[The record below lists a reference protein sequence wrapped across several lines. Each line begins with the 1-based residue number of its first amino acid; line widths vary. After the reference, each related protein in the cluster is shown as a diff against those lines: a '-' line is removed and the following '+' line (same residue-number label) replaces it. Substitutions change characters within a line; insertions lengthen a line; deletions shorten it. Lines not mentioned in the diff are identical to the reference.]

1 MPGRPRFAKLAYCL
15 EIGIQLGSISLYD
28 AGDASFIPPTP
39 GQSVTP
45 LKVIFLADTRPGHYH
60 LAEGVIA
67 ALQRLRP
74 VEVTRILVHRRW
86 IVPTRW
92 LRRRIN
98 AESFYPPR
106 MLRMAYRIDA
116 ESLPKADL
124 VVSAGGETQM
134 PNICVTRFLAVPN
147 IFCGSLLRGL
157 GPENFSLVIS
167 SYDRDAGSPRHMV
180 VLKPSSIDPEALGRT
195 ATVPRYGPDRHP
207 RLAGLLIGGN
217 AGPFRYRRGEWERLL
232 DFARGLS
239 KAWGTRWLV
248 STSRRTPDFV
258 AGRVAELAK
267 NDSVIAHFI
276 DYRTAGPGTLP
287 DVFRKAE
294 VIVCTEDSST
304 MVSEAVS
311 ARLPVVGVAP
321 DAHQFT
327 DEESAYREFL
337 VRNNWCRVLPI
348 ASLTPEI
355 FAAALSEIEPIKE
368 NPLDALAA
376 KLKERLP
383 ALF

>member
-1 MPGRPRFAKLAYCL
+1 
-15 EIGIQLGSISLYD
+15 
-28 AGDASFIPPTP
+28 
-39 GQSVTP
+39 VTP
-45 LKVIFLADTRPGHYH
+45 LKIIFLADTRPGHYH

-67 ALQRLRP
+67 AIARLRP
-74 VEVTRILVHRRW
+74 VEVTRVEVKRKW

-106 MLRMAYRIDA
+106 MLRMAYRIAA
-116 ESLPKADL
+116 EALPKADL

-134 PNICVTRFLAVPN
+134 PNICVTRYLGVPN

-157 GPENFSLVIS
+157 GPENFDLVIS
-167 SYDRDAGSPRHMV
+167 SYDRDAASPKHMV
-180 VLKPSSIDPEALGRT
+180 VLKPSAIDPDALGRP
-195 ATVPRYGPDRHP
+195 AEIPRYGPDRHP
-207 RLAGLLIGGN
+207 TLAGLLVGGN
-217 AGPFRYRRGEWERLL
+217 AGPFRYTKDEWQRLIE
-232 DFARGLS
+232 FAREVS

-248 STSRRTPDFV
+248 STSRRTPDSV
-258 AGRVAELAK
+258 ADSVAALAK
-267 NDSVIAHFI
+267 DDTVVTRFI

-287 DVFRKAE
+287 QIFGAAE

-321 DAHQFT
+321 AAHRFT
-327 DEESAYREFL
+327 DEESAYRAFL
-337 VRNNWCRVLPI
+337 MRNNWCRVLPI
-348 ASLTPEI
+348 ADLTPES
-355 FAAALSEIEPIKE
+355 FAVALREIEPMQE

>member
-1 MPGRPRFAKLAYCL
+1 M
-15 EIGIQLGSISLYD
+15 
-28 AGDASFIPPTP
+28 
-39 GQSVTP
+39 TP

-67 ALQRLRP
+67 ALARLRP

-98 AESFYPPR
+98 AKSFYPPR
-106 MLRMAYRIDA
+106 MLRMAYRIEA
-116 ESLPKADL
+116 EALPKADL

-134 PNICVTRFLAVPN
+134 PNICVTRFLGTPN

-180 VLKPSSIDPEALGRT
+180 VLKPSSIDPEALGRP
-195 ATVPRYGPDRHP
+195 ATVPRYGPDHHP

-258 AGRVAELAK
+258 ADRVAELAK
-267 NDSVIAHFI
+267 NESVIAHFI

-321 DAHQFT
+321 KAHRFT

-348 ASLTPEI
+348 AALTPET
-355 FAAALSEIEPIKE
+355 FAAALVRDRAHQGKP
-368 NPLDALAA
+368 ARCAGRQT
-376 KLKERLP
+376 ERAP
-383 ALF
+383 ACAVLTVELRTAIR

>member
-1 MPGRPRFAKLAYCL
+1 
-15 EIGIQLGSISLYD
+15 
-28 AGDASFIPPTP
+28 
-39 GQSVTP
+39 VTP

-67 ALQRLRP
+67 ALKRLRP
-74 VEVTRILVHRRW
+74 VEVTRIVVKRKW

-98 AESFYPPR
+98 AESFFPPR

-116 ESLPKADL
+116 AALPQADL

-134 PNICVTRFLAVPN
+134 PNICVTRHLGVPN

-157 GPENFSLVIS
+157 DPENFSLVIS
-167 SYDRDAGSPRHMV
+167 SYDRDAGSARHMV
-180 VLKPSSIDPEALGRT
+180 MLKPSAVDPDALGRP
-195 ATVPRYGPDRHP
+195 ASVPRYGPENHP
-207 RLAGLLIGGN
+207 HLAGLLIGGN
-217 AGPFRYRRGEWERLL
+217 AGPFRYRAGEWERLL
-232 DFARGLS
+232 EFARAVS

-248 STSRRTPDFV
+248 STSRRTPDAV
-258 AGRVAELAK
+258 ADKVAALAK
-267 NDSVIAHFI
+267 EESVVARFI

-287 DVFRKAE
+287 EIFGNAD

-311 ARLPVVGVAP
+311 ARLPVIGVAP
-321 DAHQFT
+321 EAHRFT
-327 DEESAYREFL
+327 DEEQDYRAFL
-337 VRNNWCRVLPI
+337 MRNNWCRVLPI
-348 ASLTPEI
+348 ARLTPDS
-355 FAAALSEIEPIKE
+355 FAASLSEIEPIKE

-376 KLKERLP
+376 TLKGRFPE
-383 ALF
+383 LFGGG

>member
-1 MPGRPRFAKLAYCL
+1 LEPRS
-15 EIGIQLGSISLYD
+15 GLGYD
-28 AGDASFIPPTP
+28 AEYPAFQPDQPKP
-39 GQSVTP
+39 VTP
-45 LKVIFLADTRPGHYH
+45 LKIIFLADTRPGHYH

-67 ALQRLRP
+67 AIARLRP
-74 VEVTRILVHRRW
+74 VEVTRVPVERRW

-98 AESFYPPR
+98 AKSFYPPR
-106 MLRMAYRIDA
+106 MLRMSYRIDA
-116 ESLPKADL
+116 EALPKADL

-134 PNICVTRFLAVPN
+134 PNICVTRLMEVPN

-167 SYDRDAGSPRHMV
+167 SYDRDAGSPKHMV
-180 VLKPSSIDPEALGRT
+180 VLKPSAIDPDVLARPAEI
-195 ATVPRYGPDRHP
+195 PRYGPDRHP
-207 RLAGLLIGGN
+207 KLAGLLIGGN
-217 AGPFRYRRGEWERLL
+217 AGPFRYTKGEWERLI
-232 DFARGLS
+232 DFAREVS
-239 KAWGTRWLV
+239 KAWGTRWLI
-248 STSRRTPDFV
+248 STSRRTPPHV
-258 AGRVAELAK
+258 ADSIAELAK
-267 NDSVIAHFI
+267 DESVVARFI

-287 DVFRKAE
+287 QIFGTAE

-321 DAHQFT
+321 AAHRFT
-327 DEESAYREFL
+327 DEESAYRAFL
-337 VRNNWCRVLPI
+337 MGNNWCRVLPI
-348 ASLTPEI
+348 A
-355 FAAALSEIEPIKE
+355 ALSPQSFAQALAEIEPMQE

>member
-1 MPGRPRFAKLAYCL
+1 VAGPPGFAKVGRP
-15 EIGIQLGSISLYD
+15 EIGIQLRLISLYD
-28 AGDASFIPPTP
+28 ARTTLVYSSKP
-39 GQSVTP
+39 GQPVTP
-45 LKVIFLADTRPGHYH
+45 LKVILLADTRPGHYH

-67 ALQRLRP
+67 AVQRLRP
-74 VEVTRILVHRRW
+74 VEVTRLEVKRKW

-98 AESFYPPR
+98 AESFFPPR
-106 MLRMAYRIDA
+106 MLRMAYGIDA
-116 ESLPKADL
+116 EALPHADL

-134 PNICVTRFLAVPN
+134 PNICVTRLFGVPN

-157 GPENFSLVIS
+157 GPQNFSLVIS

-180 VLKPSSIDPEALGRT
+180 VLKPSSIDPDKLGRPT
-195 ATVPRYGPDRHP
+195 DVPRYGPDHRP

-217 AGPFRYRRGEWERLL
+217 AGPFRYRRAEWERLIE
-232 DFARGLS
+232 FVRAVSRQ
-239 KAWGTRWLV
+239 WGTRWLI

-258 AGRVAELAK
+258 SDMIGALAK
-267 NDSVIAHFI
+267 DESLVARFI

-287 DVFRKAE
+287 EIFGKAE
-294 VIVCTEDSST
+294 IIVCTEDSST

-321 DAHQFT
+321 EAHRFT

-348 ASLTPEI
+348 AALEPETL
-355 FAAALSEIEPIKE
+355 AAALSEIEPIKE
-368 NPLDALAA
+368 NPLDALAD

-383 ALF
+383 QLF

>member
-1 MPGRPRFAKLAYCL
+1 MTRETPC
-15 EIGIQLGSISLYD
+15 Q
-28 AGDASFIPPTP
+28 PPKT
-39 GQSVTP
+39 GQHVTP

-60 LAEGVIA
+60 LSEGVIA
-67 ALQRLRP
+67 ALSRLRP
-74 VEVTRILVHRRW
+74 VEVTRIEVKRKW

-98 AESFYPPR
+98 AKTFFPPR
-106 MLRMAYRIDA
+106 MLRMAYRIEAD
-116 ESLPKADL
+116 ELPKADL
-124 VVSAGGETQM
+124 IVSAGGETQM
-134 PNICVTRFLAVPN
+134 PNICVTRYLGVPN
-147 IFCGSLLRGL
+147 VFCGSLLRGL

-180 VLKPSSIDPEALGRT
+180 VLKPSAIDPDVLGRPDS
-195 ATVPRYGPDRHP
+195 VPLYGPEKHP
-207 RLAGLLIGGN
+207 ALAGLLIGGN
-217 AGPFRYRRGEWERLL
+217 AGPFRYRAAEWEKLL
-232 DFARGLS
+232 AFARKVS
-239 KAWGTRWLV
+239 EEWGTRWLI
-248 STSRRTPDFV
+248 STSRRTPDAV
-258 AGRVAELAK
+258 ADQVVELAK
-267 NDSVIAHFI
+267 DEKVVARFI

-287 DVFRKAE
+287 EIFGKAE

-321 DAHQFT
+321 EAHRFT
-327 DEESAYREFL
+327 DEESAYRAFL
-337 VRNNWCRVLPI
+337 VRNNWCRVVPI
-348 ASLTPEI
+348 AALTPDV
-355 FAAALSEIEPIKE
+355 FAAALSEIEPIKQ

>member
-1 MPGRPRFAKLAYCL
+1 M
-15 EIGIQLGSISLYD
+15 
-28 AGDASFIPPTP
+28 TP
-39 GQSVTP
+39 P

-74 VEVTRILVHRRW
+74 VEVTRLEVKRKW

-98 AESFYPPR
+98 AGSFYPPR

-116 ESLPKADL
+116 DQLPKADL

-134 PNICVTRFLAVPN
+134 PNICVTRLFGVPN

-157 GPENFSLVIS
+157 GAENFSLVIS
-167 SYDRDAGSPRHMV
+167 SYDRDAGSARHMV
-180 VLKPSSIDPEALGRT
+180 VLKPSSIDPDKLGRP
-195 ATVPRYGPDRHP
+195 AKVPRYGPDRTP

-217 AGPFRYRRGEWERLL
+217 AGPFRYRPAEWERLI
-232 DFARGLS
+232 DFVRSVS
-239 KAWGTRWLV
+239 KAWGTRWLI

-258 AGRVAELAK
+258 ADMIGALAK
-267 NDSVIAHFI
+267 DESVVERFI

-287 DVFRKAE
+287 EIFGKAE

-321 DAHQFT
+321 AAHRFT
-327 DEESAYREFL
+327 DEEQDYRAFL
-337 VRNNWCRVLPI
+337 VRNKWCRVLPI
-348 ASLTPEI
+348 AALSPDSL
-355 FAAALSEIEPIKE
+355 AAALSEIEPITE

-383 ALF
+383 EIF

>member
-1 MPGRPRFAKLAYCL
+1 
-15 EIGIQLGSISLYD
+15 
-28 AGDASFIPPTP
+28 
-39 GQSVTP
+39 VTP

-67 ALQRLRP
+67 ALKRLRL
-74 VEVTRILVHRRW
+74 VEVTRVPVERRW
-86 IVPTRW
+86 IAPTRW

-98 AESFYPPR
+98 AQGFYPPR

-116 ESLPKADL
+116 ETLPKADL

-134 PNICVTRFLAVPN
+134 PNICVTRLLGVPN

-157 GPENFSLVIS
+157 GPENFSLIIS

-180 VLKPSSIDPEALGRT
+180 VLKPSAIDPDALGRP
-195 ATVPRYGPDRHP
+195 ATVPRFGSAHLP

-217 AGPFRYRRGEWERLL
+217 AGPFRYRRAEWERLL
-232 DFARGLS
+232 DFARAVS
-239 KAWGTRWLV
+239 MAWGTRWLV

-258 AGRVAELAK
+258 GDMIGELAE
-267 NDSVIAHFI
+267 DESVVERFI

-287 DVFRKAE
+287 EIFGKAE

-321 DAHQFT
+321 EAHRFT
-327 DEESAYREFL
+327 DEESAYRAFL
-337 VRNNWCRVLPI
+337 VGNTWCRVLPI
-348 ASLTPEI
+348 AALSPES

-383 ALF
+383 ELFR

>member
-1 MPGRPRFAKLAYCL
+1 M
-15 EIGIQLGSISLYD
+15 
-28 AGDASFIPPTP
+28 
-39 GQSVTP
+39 TP
-45 LKVIFLADTRPGHYH
+45 LKVILLADTRPGHYH

-67 ALQRLRP
+67 AVKRLRP
-74 VEVTRILVHRRW
+74 VEVTRIPVERRW

-98 AESFYPPR
+98 AKSFFPPR
-106 MLRMAYRIDA
+106 MLHMAYRIDA
-116 ESLPKADL
+116 EALPRADL

-134 PNICVTRFLAVPN
+134 PNICVTRFLDVPN

-157 GPENFSLVIS
+157 GSENFSLVIS
-167 SYDRDAGSPRHMV
+167 SYDRDAGSARHMV
-180 VLKPSSIDPEALGRT
+180 VLKPSPIDPDMLGRP
-195 ATVPRYGPDRHP
+195 ASVPLYGREKHP
-207 RLAGLLIGGN
+207 RIAGLLIGGN
-217 AGPFRYRRGEWERLL
+217 AGPFRYRRDEWGQLL
-232 DFARGLS
+232 DFAKHLS

-248 STSRRTPDFV
+248 STSRRTPDHV
-258 AGRVAELAK
+258 ADRIAELAQDK
-267 NDSVIAHFI
+267 SVVARFI

-287 DVFRKAE
+287 EVFAKAE

-311 ARLPVVGVAP
+311 ARLPAVGVAP
-321 DAHQFT
+321 QAHRFT
-327 DEESAYREFL
+327 DEESAYRALL

-348 ASLTPEI
+348 VSLTPEA

-383 ALF
+383 ALFSR

>member
-1 MPGRPRFAKLAYCL
+1 MDRR
-15 EIGIQLGSISLYD
+15 EIGIQLGRISLYD
-28 AGDASFIPPTP
+28 ADDAFSIPQMP
-39 GQSVTP
+39 GQPVTP

-67 ALQRLRP
+67 ALKRLRP
-74 VEVTRILVHRRW
+74 VEVTRIVVHRRW

-92 LRRRIN
+92 LRRRIY
-98 AESFYPPR
+98 AKSFYPPR

-116 ESLPKADL
+116 EALPKVDL

-134 PNICVTRFLAVPN
+134 PNICVTRFLGTPN

-180 VLKPSSIDPEALGRT
+180 VLKPSAIHPEALGRP
-195 ATVPRYGPDRHP
+195 ALVPRYGPDHHS

-232 DFARGLS
+232 DFARALS

-258 AGRVAELAK
+258 AERVAELAK
-267 NDSVIAHFI
+267 DESVIAHFI
-276 DYRTAGPGTLP
+276 DYRSAGPGTLP

-294 VIVCTEDSST
+294 VVVCTEDSST

-321 DAHQFT
+321 QAHRFT

-348 ASLTPEI
+348 ASLTPET
-355 FAAALSEIEPIKE
+355 FAAALSEIVPIKG